1 MTTKRVRSS
10 LLAGSLSTI
19 AAAIAATAAA
29 PAPVAAT
36 ETPTHLAQAARNP
49 CGPSSPCAP
58 GRGPAVRGSPCGPA
72 SSGQGAASSCA
83 PASSRGRPAAAPC
96 GPSAPR
102 GPASAAE
109 NWPDSF
115 GAYVAQVRKTIKT
128 TDMDGYLAVVKNPN
142 GALLIDVREDSE
154 YKAGHVP
161 GSVNIPRGLLEF
173 QIWKKLDYPKAVDME
188 KKIYVQC
195 RTGGRATLAAAD
207 LKRIGFTNVTAVIM
221 DIQDWEKKGNPIE
234 K

>member
-1 MTTKRVRSS
+1 
-10 LLAGSLSTI
+10 
-19 AAAIAATAAA
+19 
-29 PAPVAAT
+29 
-36 ETPTHLAQAARNP
+36 
-49 CGPSSPCAP
+49 
-58 GRGPAVRGSPCGPA
+58 
-72 SSGQGAASSCA
+72 
-83 PASSRGRPAAAPC
+83 
-96 GPSAPR
+96 
-102 GPASAAE
+102 
-109 NWPDSF
+109 
-115 GAYVAQVRKTIKT
+115 
-128 TDMDGYLAVVKNPN
+128 MDGYLAVVKNPN

-221 DIQDWEKKGNPIE
+221 EIQDWEKKGNPIE

>member
-1 MTTKRVRSS
+1 MTTKRMRSI
-10 LLAGSLSTI
+10 LLAGGLSTI
-19 AAAIAATAAA
+19 AAAIVATAAA
-29 PAPVAAT
+29 PAPVAAA
-36 ETPTHLAQAARNP
+36 ETPMHLAQAGRNP
-49 CGPSSPCAP
+49 CGPGSPCAP

-72 SSGQGAASSCA
+72 SSG
-83 PASSRGRPAAAPC
+83 
-96 GPSAPR
+96 GPSAPLK
-102 GPASAAE
+102 PASTAE
-109 NWPDSF
+109 SWPDSF
-115 GAYVAQVRKTIKT
+115 GAYVVQVRKTIKT

-188 KKIYVQC
+188 KTIYVQC